1 MTDRVLF
8 IFEMIGI
15 VACAASG
22 ALAGMHKHMD
32 AFGVSFLAVISAMGG
47 GILRDLILGA
57 VPPVAFTKP
66 IYVMTA
72 IAVALLMFFIN
83 RYFPKHSWGRLKGLV
98 FLYMDA
104 VGLGAFTVVGIK
116 KAVNIYGFEHLF
128 LVFST
133 GFITGVGGGI
143 LRDILAGDTPG
154 IFIKYFYASASV
166 IGAVVSMAVWN
177 TVGEKA
183 AMLIGI
189 AVILILRLCAA
200 HFRWNLF
207 KDRSQAEKTG
217 SES

>member
-47 GILRDLILGA
+47 GILRD
-57 VPPVAFTKP
+57 T
-66 IYVMTA
+66 
-72 IAVALLMFFIN
+72 
-83 RYFPKHSWGRLKGLV
+83 
-98 FLYMDA
+98 
-104 VGLGAFTVVGIK
+104 
-116 KAVNIYGFEHLF
+116 
-128 LVFST
+128 
-133 GFITGVGGGI
+133 
-143 LRDILAGDTPG
+143 LAGDTPG

>member
-8 IFEMIGI
+8 VFEMIGI

-104 VGLGAFTVVGIK
+104 VGP
-116 KAVNIYGFEHLF
+116 
-128 LVFST
+128 
-133 GFITGVGGGI
+133 
-143 LRDILAGDTPG
+143 R
-154 IFIKYFYASASV
+154 SV
-166 IGAVVSMAVWN
+166 YRG
-177 TVGEKA
+177 
-183 AMLIGI
+183 
-189 AVILILRLCAA
+189 RY
-200 HFRWNLF
+200 
-207 KDRSQAEKTG
+207 
-217 SES
+217 